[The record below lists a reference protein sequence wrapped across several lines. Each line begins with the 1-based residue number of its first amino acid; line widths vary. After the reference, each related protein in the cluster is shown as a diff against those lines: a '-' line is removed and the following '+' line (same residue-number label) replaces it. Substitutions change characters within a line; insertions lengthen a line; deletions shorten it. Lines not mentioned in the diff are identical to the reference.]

1 MKCPDRIQWHEGM
14 LLSPQ
19 HFQLESARVDALIGW
34 HSLTT
39 TPYGWGIKR
48 LKFDMSLLAAGVLRV
63 LELEAILPD
72 GTAILL
78 EPNESAAPELSIKL
92 DVARDQLALHPQ
104 TVWLSLPVSRN
115 MKTPEI
121 SARFLSIKSEL
132 LEDEVSDAA
141 PADIPRLI
149 PNLSLAVGD
158 APPPLAIG
166 MALAN
171 VLEDDGMIKLGPALP
186 ALLDLHAAPALLDSL
201 REFSRTLRSK
211 AAFIARQLAGLPA
224 TEQRGERV
232 ALTQRLSCLAPA
244 MPALEAQLQSAVI
257 PPYPLYLALCNLLG
271 TMSLLR
277 PGALPITPPPYVH
290 AQPHLSLL
298 PLLKELQ
305 DNLAEISQDYREV
318 AFDWANGV
326 FELTLRPEW
335 VGKRLVVGLKGGLS
349 NEIEDWMDTALI
361 GPAHVFSELREKRVL
376 GYRRARISAAPE
388 MQLHG
393 IPGVI
398 LYEIVPGPELLR
410 ADSRLLVGGSG
421 RAGSKMRPG
430 SMQLYLRTQGR

>member
-19 HFQLESARVDALIGW
+19 HFQLESARVDALIAW
-34 HSLTT
+34 HTLNSS
-39 TPYGWGIKR
+39 PYGWGVKR
-48 LKFDMSLLAAGVLRV
+48 LKFDLSLLPAGVLRV

-72 GTAILL
+72 GTAIMLD
-78 EPNESAAPELSIKL
+78 PQDARAPELSLKL
-92 DVARDQLALHPQ
+92 DPARDQLALHAQ

-121 SARFLSIKSEL
+121 SARFLSVKSEL

-149 PNLSLAVGD
+149 PNLSLSIGD

-166 MALAN
+166 MAIAN
-171 VLEDDGMIKLGPALP
+171 VMEDDGMIKLGPALP
-186 ALLDLHAAPALLDSL
+186 ALLDLQAAPDLLDAL

-211 AAFIARQLAGLPA
+211 AAFIARQLAGLPS

-232 ALTQRLSCLAPA
+232 MLTQRLACLVPV
-244 MPALEAQLQSAVI
+244 MPALEAQLQSPVI

-271 TMSLLR
+271 PMSLLR
-277 PGALPITPPPYVH
+277 PGALPITPPPYLH

-298 PLLKELQ
+298 PLLKEIQ

-318 AFDWANGV
+318 AFDWANGA

-349 NEIEDWMDTALI
+349 SEIEDWMDSALI
-361 GPAHVFSELREKRVL
+361 GPSHVFNELREKRVL
-376 GYRRARISAAPE
+376 GYRRARIAAAPE

-393 IPGVI
+393 LPGVI
-398 LYEIVPGPELLR
+398 LYEIIPGPELMR

-421 RAGSKMRPG
+421 RAGSKMHPG
-430 SMQLYLRTQGR
+430 SMQLFIRTQGR

>member
-19 HFQLESARVDALIGW
+19 HFQLESARVDALIAW
-34 HSLTT
+34 HTLSS
-39 TPYGWGIKR
+39 TPYGWGVKR
-48 LKFDMSLLAAGVLRV
+48 LKFDLSLLPAGVLRV

-72 GTAILL
+72 GTAIMLD
-78 EPNESAAPELSIKL
+78 PQDTRVPELSLKL
-92 DVARDQLALHPQ
+92 DAARDQLALHAQ

-121 SARFLSIKSEL
+121 SARFLSVKSEL

-149 PNLSLAVGD
+149 PNLSLSVGD

-166 MALAN
+166 MAIAN
-171 VLEDDGMIKLGPALP
+171 VMEDDGMIKLGPALP
-186 ALLDLHAAPALLDSL
+186 ALLDLQAAPDLLDAL
-201 REFSRTLRSK
+201 RDFSHTLRSK
-211 AAFIARQLAGLPA
+211 AAFIARQLAGLPS

-232 ALTQRLSCLAPA
+232 TLTQRLACLVPA
-244 MPALEAQLQSAVI
+244 MPALEAQLQSMVV
-257 PPYPLYLALCNLLG
+257 PPYPLYLTLCNLLG
-271 TMSLLR
+271 PMSLLR

-305 DNLAEISQDYREV
+305 DTLAEISQDYREV
-318 AFDWANGV
+318 AFDWVNGA

-349 NEIEDWMDTALI
+349 AEIEDWMDSALI
-361 GPAHVFSELREKRVL
+361 GPANLIDALREKRVL
-376 GYRRARISAAPE
+376 GYRRARIASAPE
-388 MQLHG
+388 MKLHG
-393 IPGVI
+393 LPGVI
-398 LYEIVPGPELLR
+398 LYEIAPGPELMR
-410 ADSRLLVGGSG
+410 VDSRLTIGGSG
-421 RAGSKMRPG
+421 RAASKMRPG
-430 SMQLYLRTQGR
+430 SMQLFIQTQGR